1 MQVRAIVIASALA
14 LASLSAHA
22 GLSDV
27 TPLGKGRYMIG
38 GRANTVFGSPGKLQ
52 AKAMKIANTYC
63 VEKKPGTE
71 AVMES
76 ATGQRAEQG
85 VAGMGQGWAVGGGG
99 HFAEAE
105 VVFTCESTDATSTA
119 AAQ

>member
-1 MQVRAIVIASALA
+1 MQTRNIVIATALA

-27 TPLGKGRYMIG
+27 TPLGKGRYLIG

-52 AKAMKIANTYC
+52 AKAMKIANAYC
-63 VEKKPGTE
+63 IEKKPGTE

-76 ATGQRAEQG
+76 ATGQRDEQG
-85 VAGMGQGWAVGGGG
+85 VAGFGQGWAMGGGG
-99 HFAEAE
+99 NFAETE
-105 VVFTCESTDATSTA
+105 VVFTCELAEADSTA
-119 AAQ
+119 AAH

>member
-1 MQVRAIVIASALA
+1 MQTRTFVIAVALVT
-14 LASLSAHA
+14 ASLSAHA

-27 TPLGKGRYMIG
+27 TPLGKGRYLIG

-52 AKAMKIANTYC
+52 AKAMKIANAYC

-76 ATGQRAEQG
+76 ASGQRAEQG
-85 VAGMGQGWAVGGGG
+85 VAGMGQGWAMGGGG
-99 HFAEAE
+99 HFAETE
-105 VVFTCESTDATSTA
+105 VIFTCEAAETASTA
-119 AAQ
+119 TAQ